1 MRPRLVLATT
11 NADKLAE
18 LVDLLGERY
27 EVVRRPSELPETIE
41 DQPTLV
47 GNATK
52 KAKEIAAATATVA
65 LADDTGLF
73 VDALDGRP
81 GVHTAR
87 YAGIGATYE
96 QNVSKLLG
104 ELAPVVEGRGAQ
116 FRTCVALA
124 WPDGRLLIGEGM
136 VEGTITEARR
146 GSGGFGYDPV
156 FAPVEGDGRTFA
168 EMDRHEKA
176 ALSHRSRALSDLLR
190 LL

>member
-27 EVVRRPSELPETIE
+27 EVVSRPSELPETVE
-41 DQPTLV
+41 DQLTLI

-52 KAKEIAAATATVA
+52 KAVEIATATATVA

-87 YAGIGATYE
+87 YAGDGATYE
-96 QNVSKLLG
+96 QNVTKLLG
-104 ELAPVVEGRGAQ
+104 ELASVVKGRGAQ

-124 WPDGRLLIGEGM
+124 WPDGRVLLGEGM
-136 VEGTITEARR
+136 VEGTITETRR

-168 EMDRHEKA
+168 EMARYEKA
-176 ALSHRSRALSDLLR
+176 ALSHRSRALSNLLR